1 MRASALE
8 RILAVDRHRR
18 RSTSAGLSN
27 ALFHTRTVRIDEA
40 PFVVTSS
47 KGFVQTRRRDGDEIW
62 SGFLECDLEEETL
75 LPKLF
80 FRQFWAIS
88 VQADWGN
95 RCSNLA
101 DAMDL
106 ATLLGFKPYG
116 IVTPISDLKGVT
128 GEALSLEEAEKLM
141 RYQGFVAKAQDM
153 RVFVADLDEGT
164 AIVTSDPSELG
175 SYLRTD
181 DALSITILRADR
193 RLILV
198 GPDGVA

>member
-8 RILAVDRHRR
+8 KILTVDRHRR
-18 RSTSAGLSN
+18 RSTAAGMSN
-27 ALFHTRTVRIDEA
+27 ALFHTRTVTLEEA

-62 SGFLECDLEEETL
+62 SGFLECELEEETL
-75 LPKLF
+75 LLKLF
-80 FRQFWAIS
+80 FRQLWAIS
-88 VQADWGN
+88 TQADWGN

-106 ATLLGFKPYG
+106 ATLLGFEPHG
-116 IVTPISDLKGVT
+116 IVIPITDLKEVT
-128 GEALSLEEAEKLM
+128 GEALTLEEAEKLM
-141 RYQGFVAKAQDM
+141 RYQGFVAKAQDVS
-153 RVFVADLDEGT
+153 VFVGDLDAGT
-164 AIVTSDPSELG
+164 ALVTSEPAELG

-181 DALSITILRADR
+181 DALSITLLRADR